1 MTSTSY
7 WRRAARMLRYRVRE
21 LEADESAL
29 AEEVIQE
36 RRAHA
41 HWKTVAGMNREA
53 LADAE
58 RYIDELERDREEDRL
73 RAYQRGRQHASA
85 QNDEPTPDSRLPLL
99 STTGENMRTVWFRT
113 RADALEYAEN
123 HGFRQPPEKRRVWL
137 DLAWREEW
145 SLRVPREE
153 EFA

>member
-7 WRRAARMLRYRVRE
+7 WHRAARMLRYRVHE

-29 AEEVIQE
+29 CEDLHQE

-41 HWKTVAGMNREA
+41 HWRTVADMNREA

-73 RAYQRGRQHASA
+73 RAYRRGREHASA

-145 SLRVPREE
+145 SLRVPRVEE
-153 EFA
+153 PA